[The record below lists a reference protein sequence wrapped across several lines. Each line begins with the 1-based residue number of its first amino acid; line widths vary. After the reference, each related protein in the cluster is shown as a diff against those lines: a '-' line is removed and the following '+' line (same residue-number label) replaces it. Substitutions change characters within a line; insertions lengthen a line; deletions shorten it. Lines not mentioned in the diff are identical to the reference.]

1 MQKEFEDYQKM
12 LMLIQQDVKDMRERL
27 LLNDLNLENFRDGN
41 PLEDDIIS
49 LKKQIFFAIN
59 RLIALGFGPLSVTQV
74 KLMPIAEP
82 LIQFLRMISGEI
94 ITVGPEI

>member
-59 RLIALGFGPLSVTQV
+59 RLIVTGFEPLSATQG

-82 LIQFLRMISGEI
+82 LTQFLRITSGEL

>member
-1 MQKEFEDYQKM
+1 MQKEFEDYEKM
-12 LMLIQQDVKDMRERL
+12 LMLIQQDAKDMRERF
-27 LLNDLNLENFRDGN
+27 LLNDLNPENFRDGN
-41 PLEDDIIS
+41 PLEDDIVS

-82 LIQFLRMISGEI
+82 LIQFLSITSGVLINVKSEI
-94 ITVGPEI
+94 

>member
-1 MQKEFEDYQKM
+1 MQIEFEDYQKM
-12 LMLIQQDVKDMRERL
+12 LMLIQQDVKDMRERF
-27 LLNDLNLENFRDGN
+27 LLNDLNPENFRDGN

-49 LKKQIFFAIN
+49 LKKQIFLAIN
-59 RLIALGFGPLSVTQV
+59 RLIVTGIGPLSVTKG

-82 LIQFLRMISGEI
+82 LIQFLRITLGEL

>member
-27 LLNDLNLENFRDGN
+27 LLNDFNSEYFRDGN

-49 LKKQIFFAIN
+49 LKK
-59 RLIALGFGPLSVTQV
+59 
-74 KLMPIAEP
+74 
-82 LIQFLRMISGEI
+82 
-94 ITVGPEI
+94 

>member
-12 LMLIQQDVKDMRERL
+12 LMLIQQDVKDMRERF
-27 LLNDLNLENFRDGN
+27 LLNDLNPENFRDGN

-49 LKKQIFFAIN
+49 LKKQIFLAIN
-59 RLIALGFGPLSVTQV
+59 RLIVNGLRPLSVTQG
-74 KLMPIAEP
+74 KLMPVAET
-82 LIQFLRMISGEI
+82 LIQFLRMISSEI

>member
-12 LMLIQQDVKDMRERL
+12 LMLIQQDVKDMRERF
-27 LLNDLNLENFRDGN
+27 LLNDLNPENFRDGN

-49 LKKQIFFAIN
+49 LKKQIFLAIN
-59 RLIALGFGPLSVTQV
+59 RLIVTGLRSLSVTQG
-74 KLMPIAEP
+74 KLVPIAEP
-82 LIQFLRMISGEI
+82 LIQFLRMITSEI

>member
-12 LMLIQQDVKDMRERL
+12 LMLIQQDVKDMRERF
-27 LLNDLNLENFRDGN
+27 LLNDLNPENFRDGN

-49 LKKQIFFAIN
+49 LKKQIFLAIN
-59 RLIALGFGPLSVTQV
+59 RLIVTGIGPLCVTQG

-82 LIQFLRMISGEI
+82 LIQFLRITLGELM
-94 ITVGPEI
+94 TVGPEI